1 VFQLRLHVGEA
12 RREVHAEPTQMAEFA
27 LLMLC
32 MMVLYL
38 KRFGVNA

>member
-1 VFQLRLHVGEA
+1 MGEA
-12 RREVHAEPTQMAEFA
+12 QRGVHAEPTQMAEFA

-38 KRFGVNA
+38 ERFGVNA